1 MMIEN
6 DDARPW
12 QRPVHGLPDE
22 AFLRG
27 KAPMTK
33 QEIRSVALSKLAPAA
48 DAVVYDIGAGTG
60 SCTVELSLQAPFG
73 RIYAFEIN
81 DDALRVLKQ
90 NIAHF
95 DLANVTVVSGD
106 AGARLKDVETP
117 PDYVF
122 IGGTKGRLAAIL
134 DEVYRK
140 NEACAVVV
148 TAITIETL
156 AALTTYYGSHPEYDL
171 DITQVSAARSQKC
184 RRQPSHDG
192 PESDFYCNY
201 CPPFRCFLTVL

>member
-12 QRPVHGLPDE
+12 QRPVHGLADE

-60 SCTVELSLQAPFG
+60 SCTVELALQAPFG
-73 RIYAFEIN
+73 RVYAFEIN

-95 DLANVTVVSGD
+95 DLSNVTVVAGD
-106 AGARLKDVETP
+106 ARERLKDIETP
-117 PDYVF
+117 PNYAF

-134 DEVYRK
+134 DELYGK

-156 AALTTYYGSHPEYDL
+156 AALTTYYGSHPGYDF
-171 DITQVSAARSQKC
+171 DITQVSAARSQKVGASHLMMAQNPIFIVTIV
-184 RRQPSHDG
+184 RR
-192 PESDFYCNY
+192 SD
-201 CPPFRCFLTVL
+201 VS